1 MATKL
6 KTILRSSGLK
16 ITAAIL
22 AIIFF
27 ASGIYVFERTI
38 LTTDRQFGVGDT
50 FDNADF
56 YQSNSLHWMVGD
68 VYMGIYDV
76 VDYYQS
82 EDHIRSGAL
91 ISNTEIDEY
100 KETLFREDDDNG
112 VWDMDDETLGRIEY
126 SDGDTESYGSWMRR
140 VIDSEEFNSLHAQD
154 IENYKQQL
162 INEDLS
168 DYNYTLNSLNNLA
181 ENYGL
186 MWTATG
192 PDDVKSMSGDNV
204 TADKLKSYRVYY
216 VNDKGRIDTS
226 MKDMRTYDYNYQGF
240 TNYQNE
246 TAHSGSAS
254 SGSFGNTNCTIAL
267 AFGDEQMAELA
278 SVYNS
283 ERVATQQGVSYF
295 CTMMMASVVAV
306 ILACFGAG
314 HRKNDNAI
322 RLIWVDKI
330 GLDLHFIIAIP
341 IAVFLVFI
349 SGAFVAYW
357 SSDYMGILAAL
368 AGGGLIVNW
377 LLSAVRIVKAR
388 QLSKKLWIISGCR
401 RLGRWIKRG
410 CGKLRDYYYSVIKGS
425 PAFWLFLGMVALCL
439 LGFFLTPVFVG
450 LLILFALIW
459 LGGRQARRLDE
470 VMKGV
475 KRIHDGEIDY
485 QIAVK
490 GKGPFVEMADNIN
503 TIRDGL
509 NASVEEAVEK
519 ELKSERLKT
528 ELITNVSHDIR
539 TPLTSI
545 ITYIDLMKKPDTTEE
560 DRAHYL
566 DVLTTKADRLKALT
580 DDLFEAAKASTG
592 NIEVHYDTVNMES
605 LLDQGMGELEDRIA
619 ATNLKFIIERPAERL
634 LVHADGRLLWRVV
647 GNLLSN
653 VIKYAM
659 DGSRVYISMYPD
671 TEEGMGVFVIKNISA
686 TELNI
691 PAEELMERF
700 KRGDDTRHSEGSG
713 LGLAIARDLTTL
725 QQGSFELSI
734 DGDLFKATV
743 KIPLA
748 EQSAD
753 IE

>member
-140 VIDSEEFNSLHAQD
+140 VIDSEAFNSLHAQD

-619 ATNLKFIIERPAERL
+619 ATSLKFIIERPAERL